1 MTRPLLLAAFL
12 LAPPATAQP
21 GLPALP
27 GPAERLGA
35 ALPRVQLVREAP
47 ARLVV
52 VTRETPARL
61 ARRYGVPPSAVTPLP
76 GGQAELPLPP
86 VAPPT
91 REPFRP
97 ASVVPHPVQPGE
109 TLETVAAQH
118 GLRVVEL
125 LGANLGRT
133 SLDDLRAGE
142 TLWIPT
148 AERGLLVR
156 LKPGQT
162 ALSLIAGYGADLAAT
177 ARANG
182 VLPTTLQSGDFLLL
196 PGVTPDTLHERL
208 LARREAEEAARR
220 KAEARQRERER
231 LEEKYARQARYE
243 TYLAAQ
249 QTRERARLQEKYQRQ
264 ARYEAYLAA
273 RKARLQARYDR
284 YAAYLAWKESPER
297 QQLNGR
303 YERQAQYEA
312 ALAAQAEARRER
324 ERRETEA
331 QAAAR
336 TAPSV
341 RSAGVG
347 PVAGLRW
354 PVHGARITSRFGEED
369 IDYHKQVFHGGVDL
383 AAPAGTPVYAAAG
396 GTVVE
401 SGYGAYGLNVLTGG
415 GGTTLV
421 YGHLSRTA
429 VRAGQVVAPG
439 DLLGFVGCTGICT
452 GPHLHF
458 EVRPG
463 GQAVDPL
470 LLLP

>member
-1 MTRPLLLAAFL
+1 MREFPLGPLRGHSFRPWPLLLAACL
-12 LAPPATAQP
+12 LTPVASAQAGP
-21 GLPALP
+21 SSLPS
-27 GPAERLGA
+27 PAERLGA
-35 ALPRVQLVREAP
+35 ALPRVQLVRERP
-47 ARLVV
+47 GHLVI
-52 VTRETPARL
+52 VTREAPAQL
-61 ARRYGVPPSAVTPLP
+61 ARRYGVPAAAVTPLP
-76 GGQAELPLPP
+76 GGKVTLPLPP
-86 VAPPT
+86 VSPPG
-91 REPFRP
+91 RAPFRP
-97 ASVVPHPVQPGE
+97 ASVVPYRVQPGE
-109 TLETVAAQH
+109 TLGSVAARH

-125 LGANLGRT
+125 LGTNLDRS

-162 ALSLIAGYGADLAAT
+162 ALSVLAGYGADLAAT

-182 VLPTTLQSGDFLLL
+182 VLPTTLGPGDFLLL
-196 PGVTPDTLHERL
+196 PGVFPSTLHERL
-208 LARREAEEAARR
+208 LARREAEEAARQR
-220 KAEARQRERER
+220 AEARQRERER
-231 LEEKYARQARYE
+231 L
-243 TYLAAQ
+243 
-249 QTRERARLQEKYQRQ
+249 QEKYERQ
-264 ARYEAYLAA
+264 ARYEAYLAQ
-273 RKARLQARYDR
+273 RKARLQEKYDR
-284 YAAYLAWKESPER
+284 YAAYLAWKNSPQR
-297 QQLNGR
+297 QQLAER

-312 ALAAQAEARRER
+312 ALAARAAARRER
-324 ERRETEA
+324 ERQRAEA

-336 TAPSV
+336 SAPLV
-341 RSAGVG
+341 RPAGVG

-354 PVHGARITSRFGEED
+354 PVHGARLTSRFGEED
-369 IDYHKQVFHGGVDL
+369 IDYHKQVFHGGIDL

-401 SGYGAYGLNVLTGG
+401 SGHGAYGLNVLTQG

-429 VRAGQVVAPG
+429 VRTGQVVAPG
-439 DLLGFVGCTGICT
+439 ELLGFVGCTGICT

-470 LLLP
+470 PLLP

>member
-1 MTRPLLLAAFL
+1 MGHRSFLTRSLLLAAFL
-12 LAPPATAQP
+12 LAPSATAQP
-21 GLPALP
+21 GLPALS

-35 ALPRVQLVREAP
+35 ALPRVHLVREDP

-52 VTRETPARL
+52 VTREAPAQL

-86 VAPPT
+86 VAPPV

-97 ASVVPHPVQPGE
+97 ASVVPHRVQPGE
-109 TLETVAAQH
+109 TLDTVAARH

-125 LGANLGRT
+125 LGANLDRP

-156 LKPGQT
+156 VKPGQT
-162 ALSLIAGYGADLAAT
+162 ALSLIAGYGADLAGT
-177 ARANG
+177 AQANG
-182 VLPTTLQSGDFLLL
+182 VLPTTLEPGDFLLL

-208 LARREAEEAARR
+208 LDRREAEEAARE

-243 TYLAAQ
+243 AYLAAQ
-249 QTRERARLQEKYQRQ
+249 QARERARLQEK
-264 ARYEAYLAA
+264 
-273 RKARLQARYDR
+273 YDR
-284 YAAYLAWKESPER
+284 YAAYLAWKTSPER
-297 QQLNGR
+297 QQLNDR

-324 ERRETEA
+324 ERRQAEA

-336 TAPSV
+336 SAPTV
-341 RSAGVG
+341 RPAVAG

-354 PVHGARITSRFGEED
+354 PVHGARVTSRFGEED

-421 YGHLSRTA
+421 YGHLSRAA
-429 VRAGQVVAPG
+429 VQAGQTVASG

-470 LLLP
+470 PLLP